1 MADQE
6 EQKKIQDDAGRS
18 EPEISQYQN
27 ERVSI
32 VHCADLHID
41 SVFSTFTPDS
51 PKAVKRREEQLT
63 ALGRIVFL
71 ARKIG
76 AKFLLIAGDLFD
88 AGRVHKET
96 LDYINDK
103 FRMIPD
109 VTVCITP
116 GNHDPRMP
124 GSPYETY
131 NWNENVHIFGST
143 LDYIERDNVRVYG
156 RAFTGH
162 FARKSL
168 LKGEDGALPLLDNQ
182 YINILLL
189 HGDIYTRDSVY
200 NPLDMN
206 DFRSLEFDYIA
217 LGHIHKFSE
226 IQYAG
231 NTPYCYSG
239 TPEGRGFDETGD
251 CGAVLGQLSKG
262 ASKFRFVPTSVRK
275 HVVCKIDVTDCDS
288 TEDICSLILNTCPQN
303 DDLYRIVLTGSLPE
317 DFLLSAAR
325 IETILENKY
334 FYIKIKDKTGIRM
347 NPALL
352 QKEISIKGL
361 FVKNILACEDETLRE
376 AALKYGLKAFEG
388 EVNIYDD

>member
-1 MADQE
+1 MAELD
-6 EQKKIQDDAGRS
+6 EQKKIQDDTGLS
-18 EPEISQYQN
+18 ETEISQYQQK
-27 ERVSI
+27 RVSI

-41 SVFSTFTPDS
+41 SVFSIFAPDS
-51 PKAVKRREEQLT
+51 IKAVKRREEQLKV
-63 ALGRIVFL
+63 LGRVVFL
-71 ARKIG
+71 ARKIN

-88 AGRVHKET
+88 ANRVQRET

-116 GNHDPRMP
+116 GNHDPLTP

-131 NWNENVHIFGST
+131 NWNDNVHIFGCE

-168 LKGEDGALPLLDNQ
+168 LKDEDGALPVLDGS

-189 HGDIYTRDSVY
+189 HGDIYSRDSVY
-200 NPLDMN
+200 NPLDLN
-206 DFRSLEFDYIA
+206 EIRSLGFDYVA

-275 HVVCKIDVTDCDS
+275 HVVCKIDVTNCGS
-288 TEDICSLILNTCPQN
+288 IEDICSLILNTCPQN
-303 DDLYRIVLTGSLPE
+303 DDLYQVILTGSLPE
-317 DFLLSAAR
+317 DFPLSTAR
-325 IETILENKY
+325 IETILDNKY

-347 NPALL
+347 NLALL
-352 QKEISIKGL
+352 QKEVSIKGL
-361 FVKNILACEDETLRE
+361 FVKNILTCQDETLRE
-376 AALKYGLKAFEG
+376 TALKYGLKAFEG